1 MKSLFNKGDNQEI
14 INRIST
20 LTAASQAQWGKM
32 NVGQMLTHCQEPL
45 RVAYGD
51 LKLKRGLIALLFGAY
66 VKKKLTKDEQPF
78 GKNLPTDNA
87 FIVVEPKGFEE
98 EKKKLIGVVQ
108 KFEQVGPSGITKE
121 KHPFFGSMTPNEWD
135 IIQWKHLDHHLKQFG
150 A

>member
-87 FIVVEPKGFEE
+87 FI
-98 EKKKLIGVVQ
+98 GVVQ